1 MLVVTVFYSVLS
13 EYFSCFRRRSKLTAR
28 FMTKLWT
35 CPPYPL
41 CLCQLLIPELIM
53 KDSVRNT
60 A

>member
-13 EYFSCFRRRSKLTAR
+13 EYFSCFRRRNKLTAK

-41 CLCQLLIPELIM
+41 C
-53 KDSVRNT
+53 
-60 A
+60 